1 MYHKMK
7 RLLSLKSFLSE
18 TYVLIESFFTEHILI
33 ISILYTCTT

>member
-7 RLLSLKSFLSE
+7 RSLSLKSFLSE
-18 TYVLIESFFTEHILI
+18 TYVLIESFFTEHTLI